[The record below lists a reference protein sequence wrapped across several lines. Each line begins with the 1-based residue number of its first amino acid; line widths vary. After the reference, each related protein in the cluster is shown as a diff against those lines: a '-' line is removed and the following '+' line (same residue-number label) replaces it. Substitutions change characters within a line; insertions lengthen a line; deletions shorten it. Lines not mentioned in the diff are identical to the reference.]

1 MKDFTSFFLL
11 LVVITILYLY
21 LESKSSEVIKVKAD
35 DGKDYLVRNLPD
47 RVDAANKL
55 ALIKK
60 RLSTIVDE
68 LYNKKNTD
76 EHKSK
81 LEEIELLKSNYR
93 PDSLSESSP
102 GNKYTSYSIDKG
114 KKIVYCLRTKDGTNK
129 LIDDNTITFVAI
141 HELAHL
147 MTKEIGH
154 VPTFW
159 DNMKYLLDVGIKLG
173 VYDYVDYGDTPVK
186 YCGTKITDTPL
197 DK

>member
-1 MKDFTSFFLL
+1 MNTMILGVFLL
-11 LVVITILYLY
+11 GLSAVKNLINISFNELLSLLSRVFEAIYGHEHDFQEMAQTVFW
-21 LESKSSEVIKVKAD
+21 LESHGHS
-35 DGKDYLVRNLPD
+35 
-47 RVDAANKL
+47 
-55 ALIKK
+55 
-60 RLSTIVDE
+60 
-68 LYNKKNTD
+68 
-76 EHKSK
+76 
-81 LEEIELLKSNYR
+81 
-93 PDSLSESSP
+93 
-102 GNKYTSYSIDKG
+102 
-114 KKIVYCLRTKDGTNK
+114 GTNK